1 MKLQKIIGFAKSA
14 FKPSYIY
21 PILFSLFPILALY
34 NFNIEYVHYTAILR
48 SIKISLIVVIL
59 LLILANLLLRDHA
72 KAAIVIIYV
81 VFLFFI
87 YGHIFSYIDDR
98 WPQLI
103 QNRILTGIWV
113 ILIILGVWWIT
124 KKFTEIEAATKFLTT
139 ISLVLFGIA
148 LINSIAFEVQK
159 LRTNLASR
167 AQVTAQISDQLS
179 VDPEKIPDIYYIILD
194 AHTRSDVLL
203 DKFEYD
209 NSAFIQEL
217 ENLGFFVGDCSQ
229 TNYWRTEYSL
239 TSSLNLDY
247 LQNFLDD
254 PNILPDWK
262 YSVVRQTL
270 DMLGYT
276 TVAFESRA
284 THNIDLGVDV
294 LLSRRSKS
302 FIYEDIYPFTNLNDF
317 EVQLIKTTWLQ
328 SWLQLIANF
337 GDKLPE
343 NMTLDAE
350 NAAYLEHYRQ
360 TLYILDELQRVPFME
375 SPKFVMAHLLVPHE
389 PFVFRP
395 DGNYEYHH
403 TDDEFVIGYRNN
415 AEFIN
420 NYLGEVLANIIA
432 RSSVPPVII
441 VMGDHGPNGTI
452 PEMLLPILN
461 AYYIPNIDESALYD
475 SVTPVNSFRLVFNAH
490 FGTDYEILEDVSY
503 YALGAEFANY
513 ELMPVTCPDGK

>member
-1 MKLQKIIGFAKSA
+1 MQKIIAIIKA
-14 FKPSYIY
+14 ILKPTYIY

-34 NFNIEYVHYTAILR
+34 NANIEYVHYTAILR
-48 SIKISLIVVIL
+48 AIRINLIAVVL
-59 LLILANLLLRDHA
+59 FLILANLLLRDHA
-72 KAAIVIIYV
+72 RAAIVVTYV

-98 WPQLI
+98 WPQI
-103 QNRILTGIWV
+103 VQNRIFTGIWAV
-113 ILIILGVWWIT
+113 LIILGVWWLV
-124 KKFTEIEAATKFLTT
+124 KKFTKIEAATNFLTVV
-139 ISLVLFGIA
+139 SVALFLIA
-148 LINSIAFEVQK
+148 LINSITYEVQK
-159 LRTNLASR
+159 LRTNLANR
-167 AQVTAQISDQLS
+167 AQVTAQISEQLS
-179 VDPEKIPDIYYIILD
+179 VQPDEIPDIYLIVLD

-203 DKFEYD
+203 DKFAHD

-217 ENLGFFVGDCSQ
+217 EDLGFFVGDCSQ

-239 TSSLNLDY
+239 TSTLNLDY
-247 LQNFLDD
+247 LQNFLED
-254 PNILPDWK
+254 PNLLPDWE

-270 DMLGYT
+270 DTLGYT

-343 NMTLDAE
+343 NLTLDAE

-360 TLYILDELQRVPFME
+360 TLYILDELQRVPYME

-389 PFVFRP
+389 PFIFTP
-395 DGNYEYHH
+395 DGRYEYHH
-403 TDDEFVIGYRNN
+403 TSDEFKIGYRNN
-415 AEFIN
+415 VEFIDN
-420 NYLGEVLANIIA
+420 HLGEVLDNIIT

-441 VMGDHGPNGTI
+441 VMGDHGPNGTR
-452 PEMLLPILN
+452 PSMLLPILN
-461 AYYIPNIDESALYD
+461 AYYIPKIDAGELYD
-475 SVTPVNSFRLVFNAH
+475 RITPVNSFRMIFNAH
-490 FGTDYEILEDVSY
+490 FGTEYEILEDVSY
-503 YALGAEFANY
+503 YATGAEFADY
-513 ELMPVTCPDGK
+513 ELMPVICPGEK